1 MKKQVEVKS
10 ERDVNTYA
18 EFWHTSY
25 CLIEMTNKVEEGSHH
40 LIMSSLVFTSFAIE
54 AYLNHVGSKFFASWN
69 DLENLNP
76 KKKLNVI
83 SEKIGLKVN
92 YGIRPWKL
100 MTELFKF
107 RNDIAHGKTQKLE
120 ITKIE
125 SLDTFNSTMNT
136 FNGYR
141 VVTSWEK
148 YCTKENALRAREE
161 VEAIV
166 KAIHSSAN
174 ISTEYPFQFGLE
186 SIGGTLQQN

>member
-18 EFWHTSY
+18 EFWHTSH
-25 CLIEMTNKVEEGSHH
+25 CLIEMTNEVEKDSYH
-40 LIMSSLVFTSFAIE
+40 LIMASLVFTSFTIE
-54 AYLNHVGSKFFASWN
+54 AYLNHVGSKVFECWN
-69 DLENLNP
+69 DLEKLSP
-76 KKKLNVI
+76 KEKLNII

-92 YGIRPWKL
+92 YGIRPWQL
-100 MTELFKF
+100 MTELFQF

-125 SLDTFNSTMNT
+125 SLAAYNSTVNT

-141 VVTSWEK
+141 AETRWEK

-161 VEAIV
+161 VETIV
-166 KAIHSSAN
+166 NAIHSSAN

-186 SIGGTLQQN
+186 SIGGTLLQS